1 MGKEETLSRHRQ
13 NYLYW
18 SADARFQCVARKIQI
33 INLSLSQKH
42 FIKRTQ
48 EFNVAIKAL
57 ALLSLGQAFQKRQP
71 VHSPQA
77 QAMECVLGETSDN
90 NIYSVLLELYQR

>member
-18 SADARFQCVARKIQI
+18 SADARFQCVARKTQI
-33 INLSLSQKH
+33 INLSLSQKR
-42 FIKRTQ
+42 FFVKRTQ
-48 EFNVAIKAL
+48 GFNVAIKAL

-71 VHSPQA
+71 VHSSQA
-77 QAMECVLGETSDN
+77 QAMECVLGTLDN
-90 NIYSVLLELYQR
+90 TIYNVLLEL